1 MQILLSPNV
10 KQSTELRDAYNQA
23 LKEAEELYIASAYLT
38 DWDVTHKL
46 GSACKRV
53 TFVVGTNF
61 GLTRKAAML
70 NVLRWMPKRGVSF
83 SFGAVP
89 HSVDFHPKVVAWKA
103 RSGKYYCI
111 IGSSNLSKA
120 GFSINYEANVLLQI
134 GSHEFDQLRKWL
146 TSVVA
151 TSVSEDWINN
161 HYKEAPVFRRGK
173 GTDIS
178 VLRIKPS
185 DLPHGAD
192 SEDRVRE
199 KRQRQAAFGQI
210 GEKIR
215 VAARRCSQKK
225 ISRDEFWRVFWELW
239 ADHKS
244 RLQGKGLEMRGKS
257 AKWEES
263 CGALSRILDE
273 WRSSSSIPQLDQ
285 IVSEEIDHLAK
296 LKNPTR
302 GAWLSEMLCHYFPE
316 QYPMMNKP
324 VKKWLS
330 AIKLRWRRGTTEGQR
345 YTELARTLRIVV
357 RDHHPAGARNLAELD
372 GGIFVWA
379 RDRGLLKH

>member
-1 MQILLSPNV
+1 M
-10 KQSTELRDAYNQA
+10 
-23 LKEAEELYIASAYLT
+23 
-38 DWDVTHKL
+38 
-46 GSACKRV
+46 
-53 TFVVGTNF
+53 
-61 GLTRKAAML
+61 
-70 NVLRWMPKRGVSF
+70 
-83 SFGAVP
+83 
-89 HSVDFHPKVVAWKA
+89 
-103 RSGKYYCI
+103 
-111 IGSSNLSKA
+111 
-120 GFSINYEANVLLQI
+120 QI

-285 IVSEEIDHLAK
+285 IVSEEITTWLNSKTQRAV
-296 LKNPTR
+296 R
-302 GAWLSEMLCHYFPE
+302 G
-316 QYPMMNKP
+316 
-324 VKKWLS
+324 
-330 AIKLRWRRGTTEGQR
+330 
-345 YTELARTLRIVV
+345 
-357 RDHHPAGARNLAELD
+357 
-372 GGIFVWA
+372 
-379 RDRGLLKH
+379 